1 MILRKG
7 KKCIN
12 FKNASKVSLQFC
24 VLTSFMTY
32 SFDESHPF
40 FNALTISELFGGVG
54 ILLFLMDNYK
64 SFLEHIRTTDVVY
77 LYAFLL
83 LIVCSMGVFV
93 TEDLTNTS
101 IAISKFVYLI
111 TLSVVLYH
119 TFLNS
124 LTLFIKA
131 VIVTF
136 FLMIF
141 IGFYDF
147 IALHLDLI
155 AIFPNVTDKYFVSG
169 FRMFG
174 QVGDYTYCFL
184 SFLVPFQFSNFSLML
199 SHQWRLFLR
208 VCVFL
213 GLVFLVGTVR
223 VSAMFSLI
231 IGFLLWM
238 ICFFE
243 LKRIKQFLPEI
254 CLFFLSLLVIRSQFS
269 VLYDLLWHRLEARI
283 FHRDPNSQES
293 SFIIV
298 NFKYAIKNF
307 RENPFFGNGMGV
319 LKIPV
324 YNVEIHGTYLK
335 LLAETGIVG
344 LFFYFL
350 FLKAIFYKTYSKIRK
365 NINFEHDFFNHY
377 MPFFFS
383 SLVMWFYDFHL
394 RKKEFWII
402 LALILII
409 VKFNK
414 NNEELVS
421 K

>member
-1 MILRKG
+1 MFNFFDC
-7 KKCIN
+7 KKIT
-12 FKNASKVSLQFC
+12 KIVLVVC
-24 VLTSFMTY
+24 VLTSFITH
-32 SFDESHPF
+32 SIIQSQPF
-40 FNALTISELFGGVG
+40 LDALTISELFGGVG
-54 ILLFLMDNYK
+54 ILLFLMNNYK
-64 SFLEHIRTTDVVY
+64 SFLVHIRTTDVVY

-83 LIVCSMGVFV
+83 LIACGMGVFV
-93 TEDLTNTS
+93 TENLTNTS

-119 TFLNS
+119 TFINS

-131 VIVTF
+131 VIVAF
-136 FLMIF
+136 SLMIF

-147 IALHLDLI
+147 IALHLGLLT
-155 AIFPNVTDKYFVSG
+155 IFPNVTDKYVVSG
-169 FRMFG
+169 FRVFG

-184 SFLVPFQFSNFSLML
+184 AFLVPFQFSNFSLFL

-213 GLVFLVGTVR
+213 GVIFLVGTIR
-223 VSAMFSLI
+223 VSAIFSFG

-238 ICFFE
+238 ICFYD
-243 LKRIKQFLPEI
+243 LKRIKQFLPEG
-254 CLFFLSLLVIRSQFS
+254 CLFFLALLVMKLQFS
-269 VLYDLLWHRLEARI
+269 TLYNLLWHRLEVRI
-283 FHRDPNSQES
+283 FHRDPNSPES

-298 NFKYAIKNF
+298 NFKYAIKFF
-307 RENPFFGNGMGV
+307 RKNPFFGNGLGNGE
-319 LKIPV
+319 IPV

-335 LLAETGIVG
+335 LLAETGILG

-350 FLKAIFYKTYSKIRK
+350 FLKAISHKIYSKIRK

-414 NNEELVS
+414 NNEQLVS

>member
-7 KKCIN
+7 KKSIN
-12 FKNASKVSLQFC
+12 FKDTSKVSLLFC
-24 VLTSFMTY
+24 VLTSFITY
-32 SFDESHPF
+32 SFDKNYPF
-40 FNALTISELFGGVG
+40 FNALTVSELFGGVG
-54 ILLFLMDNYK
+54 ILLFLMDNNK
-64 SFLEHIRTTDVVY
+64 TILEYIRTTDVVY

-83 LIVCSMGVFV
+83 LIACSLSIFV
-93 TEDLTNTS
+93 TLDLTNTS

-119 TFLNS
+119 IFLNA
-124 LTLFIKA
+124 LILFIKTI
-131 VIVTF
+131 IVTF

-147 IALHLDLI
+147 IALHLSLMTF
-155 AIFPNVTDKYFVSG
+155 FPNVTDKYFVSG
-169 FRMFG
+169 FRMFA

-184 SFLVPFQFSNFSLML
+184 AFLVPFQFSNFSLML
-199 SHQWRLFLR
+199 SLQWRLFLR

-213 GLVFLVGTVR
+213 GVIFLVGTIR
-223 VSAMFSLI
+223 VSAIFSFG

-238 ICFFE
+238 ICFFD
-243 LKRIKQFLPEI
+243 LKKIKQFLPEG
-254 CLFFLSLLVIRSQFS
+254 CLFFLALLVMKLQFS
-269 VLYDLLWHRLEARI
+269 TLYNLLWHRLEARI
-283 FHRDPNSQES
+283 FHRDPNSPES

-298 NFKYAIKNF
+298 NFKYAIKFF
-307 RENPFFGNGMGV
+307 RKNPFFGNGLGNGE
-319 LKIPV
+319 IPV

-350 FLKAIFYKTYSKIRK
+350 FLKAISHKIYSKIRK

-414 NNEELVS
+414 NNEQLVS